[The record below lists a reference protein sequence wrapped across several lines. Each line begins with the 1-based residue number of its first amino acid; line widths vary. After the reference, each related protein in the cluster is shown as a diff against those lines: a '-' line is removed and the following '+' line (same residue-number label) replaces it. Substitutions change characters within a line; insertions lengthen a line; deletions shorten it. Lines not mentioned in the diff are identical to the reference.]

1 MKTMIRL
8 VTIAALSLAVY
19 SCAIS
24 NDSDFLGYAPGMNG
38 TAEAMTGGDRFDKIA
53 ENPFVKTKDQNVST
67 FSIDADGAS
76 YTIMRKYVKNGWAVE
91 PASVDRGV
99 PELFHV

>member
-38 TAEAMTGGDRFDKIA
+38 TAESMTGGDR
-53 ENPFVKTKDQNVST
+53 
-67 FSIDADGAS
+67 
-76 YTIMRKYVKNGWAVE
+76 
-91 PASVDRGV
+91 
-99 PELFHV
+99 

>member
-24 NDSDFLGYAPGMNG
+24 NDSDFLGHDFWDERNC
-38 TAEAMTGGDRFDKIA
+38 
-53 ENPFVKTKDQNVST
+53 
-67 FSIDADGAS
+67 
-76 YTIMRKYVKNGWAVE
+76 
-91 PASVDRGV
+91 
-99 PELFHV
+99 

>member
-24 NDSDFLGYAPGMNG
+24 NDSDFLGYDSGMNG

-53 ENPFVKTKDQNVST
+53 
-67 FSIDADGAS
+67 
-76 YTIMRKYVKNGWAVE
+76 
-91 PASVDRGV
+91 
-99 PELFHV
+99 

>member
-24 NDSDFLGYAPGMNG
+24 NDNDFLGYAPRDERNC
-38 TAEAMTGGDRFDKIA
+38 
-53 ENPFVKTKDQNVST
+53 
-67 FSIDADGAS
+67 
-76 YTIMRKYVKNGWAVE
+76 
-91 PASVDRGV
+91 
-99 PELFHV
+99 

>member
-24 NDSDFLGYAPGMNG
+24 NDSDFLGYDSGMNG
-38 TAEAMTGGDRFDKIA
+38 TAEAMTGGDRFDKTA

-67 FSIDADGAS
+67 FNVTHALIHA
-76 YTIMRKYVKNGWAVE
+76 E
-91 PASVDRGV
+91 DRG
-99 PELFHV
+99 PLDQD

>member
-24 NDSDFLGYAPGMNG
+24 NDSDFLGYDSGMNG

-76 YTIMRKYVKNGWAVE
+76 YTIMRGNMSKTAGLSIQR
-91 PASVDRGV
+91 PSG
-99 PELFHV
+99 

>member
-1 MKTMIRL
+1 MIRL

-24 NDSDFLGYAPGMNG
+24 NDSDFLGYAPGMNE

-76 YTIMRKYVKNGWAVE
+76 YTIMRKICQKRLGCRT
-91 PASVDRGV
+91 SVRQDRGV

>member
-24 NDSDFLGYAPGMNG
+24 NDSDFLGYASGMNG
-38 TAEAMTGGDRFDKIA
+38 TTETMTGGDRFDKIA

-67 FSIDADGAS
+67 FSIDADGHR
-76 YTIMRKYVKNGWAVE
+76 T
-91 PASVDRGV
+91 P
-99 PELFHV
+99 